1 MIKISYI
8 IILIPEAI
16 DMSEYELPALPY
28 AFDALEPYIDAQ
40 TMEIHHDKHHAG
52 YVKKLNAALEGHDDL
67 TAKSPEELLQDLS
80 ALPADIK
87 TAVTNNGGG
96 HVNHTLFWQILK
108 KDVPAEGEVV
118 DAIKETFGSMDAF
131 KEEFTNAA
139 TTQFGSGWAWLV
151 VSHGKLEITKTP
163 NQNTPLSE
171 GKTPLLCL
179 DVWEHA
185 YYLKYQNK
193 RPEYIEAF
201 FNVINWEKVNELF
214 IKAKE

>member
-1 MIKISYI
+1 
-8 IILIPEAI
+8 
-16 DMSEYELPALPY
+16 MSEYELPELPY
-28 AFDALEPYIDAQ
+28 AYDALEPYIDKQ

-52 YVKKLNAALEGHDDL
+52 YVKKFNAALEGHEDL
-67 TAKSPEELLQDLS
+67 KKKKPEELLSDLS
-80 ALPADIK
+80 TLPADIK

-96 HVNHTLFWQILK
+96 HVNHSLFWQVLK
-108 KDVPAEGEVV
+108 KDVSAEGEVI

-131 KEEFTNAA
+131 KEKFAVTA

-151 VSHGKLEITKTP
+151 VHDGKLEITKTA

-171 GKTPLLCL
+171 GKTPILCI

-193 RPEYIEAF
+193 RQEYIDAF
-201 FNVINWEKVNELF
+201 FNVINWEKVNELY
-214 IKAKE
+214 KAAQ

>member
-108 KDVPAEGEVV
+108 KMSLLKVKLLMQSKKRLEVWMLSKKNLPTQQPHNLVV
-118 DAIKETFGSMDAF
+118 DGR
-131 KEEFTNAA
+131 
-139 TTQFGSGWAWLV
+139 GWLF
-151 VSHGKLEITKTP
+151 HMENLKLQKHQTKI
-163 NQNTPLSE
+163 L
-171 GKTPLLCL
+171 
-179 DVWEHA
+179 H
-185 YYLKYQNK
+185 
-193 RPEYIEAF
+193 
-201 FNVINWEKVNELF
+201 
-214 IKAKE
+214 